1 MNGGA
6 VGRQSSTKASAKCS
20 LATCERKSSE
30 LKFCEQSGQIWID
43 FGLFFG
49 MDVADK
55 EEFER
60 FGNAVVAAVVVV
72 VVVGVTVDF
81 LSFLR
86 PFSSFFITMA
96 S

>member
-1 MNGGA
+1 MGK
-6 VGRQSSTKASAKCS
+6 QSSTKASAKCS

-49 MDVADK
+49 MDVVDK

-60 FGNAVVAAVVVV
+60 FRNAVVAAVVV